1 MGSGQV
7 CDVCHAPDAG
17 DDKSHPGSN
26 AVDGDRDTWW
36 QSPTISRGLK
46 YNRIDM
52 SINLQQSFQ
61 VAYVVVTMANSPRPG
76 VWALDKSKDNGKTWE
91 PWQYFAGNDVE
102 CQRYFGIHAPR
113 RGERIERDDQ
123 VI

>member
-1 MGSGQV
+1 MGNTQLLAVLIAGQKKVKFFFDEYFQINLHTKLFVVSTISVLDSLFKTFFFKV

-46 YNRIDM
+46 YNRVDL

-61 VAYVVVTMANSPRPG
+61 VAYVVVTMANSPR
-76 VWALDKSKDNGKTWE
+76 
-91 PWQYFAGNDVE
+91 
-102 CQRYFGIHAPR
+102 
-113 RGERIERDDQ
+113 
-123 VI
+123 

>member
-1 MGSGQV
+1 MGNTQLLAVLIAGQKKVKFFLMNIFRLIYIQNYLWSLPYQFLIVFLKPFFFKV

-46 YNRIDM
+46 YNRVDL

-61 VAYVVVTMANSPRPG
+61 VAYVVVTMANSPR
-76 VWALDKSKDNGKTWE
+76 
-91 PWQYFAGNDVE
+91 
-102 CQRYFGIHAPR
+102 
-113 RGERIERDDQ
+113 
-123 VI
+123 

>member
-1 MGSGQV
+1 MFELLVSTISDLDSLFKPFFFKV

-46 YNRIDM
+46 YNRVDL

-61 VAYVVVTMANSPRPG
+61 VAYVVVTMANSPR
-76 VWALDKSKDNGKTWE
+76 
-91 PWQYFAGNDVE
+91 
-102 CQRYFGIHAPR
+102 
-113 RGERIERDDQ
+113 
-123 VI
+123 